1 MLVLTKTD
9 LRILTSAKKGVLMGA
24 LAGGCSRD
32 TLHAASQL
40 HAEAGAASGAFSGL
54 PIIRLLPPAATLLAA
69 TLLQPLADRCQSD
82 VGLKLELL
90 IKPKQEDGAAQMQ
103 QLVDTIKAAEPQP
116 IVGHLPKD
124 KHEGKVSAGNR
135 AYSG

>member
-24 LAGGCSRD
+24 LTGGCSRD
-32 TLHAASQL
+32 TWHAA
-40 HAEAGAASGAFSGL
+40 ASSMQKLGHQVPFSGL
-54 PIIRLLPPAATLLAA
+54 PIMHLLPPAATLLAA

-103 QLVDTIKAAEPQP
+103 QLVDTIKAAEPEP

-135 AYSG
+135 VYLG